1 MSAQALSPVTAARQD
16 ASPKRQLVLEA
27 ARALFLARGY
37 GAVSMDAVA
46 QRAGVSK
53 ATLYAHF
60 QSKDALFATMMDG
73 CSLADMVEERLFAL
87 APADLPTALSA
98 IGQTVLRFMLRPEIL
113 AVYRIAVA
121 ESVRFP
127 ELGRTFYA
135 RGPQRFLDRLTEWLV
150 QQQRAGLMRPAAD
163 PRIAAQQFAA
173 LLRSGLF
180 LRTTLALPPPPT
192 EAEIDGTVAAAVATW
207 LCAYAA

>member
-1 MSAQALSPVTAARQD
+1 MSAQALHPVTAARQE
-16 ASPKRQLVLEA
+16 ASPKRQRVLEA

-53 ATLYAHF
+53 ATLYAYF

-73 CSLADMVEERLFAL
+73 CSLTDMVEERLFAL
-87 APADLPTALSA
+87 APADLPAALTA
-98 IGQTVLRFMLRPEIL
+98 IGQTVLRFLVRPDIL
-113 AVYRIAVA
+113 AVFRIAVA
-121 ESVRFP
+121 ESARFP
-127 ELGRTFYA
+127 ELGQTFHA

-150 QQQRAGLMRPAAD
+150 EQQRAGRVRQAAD
-163 PRIAAQQFAA
+163 PVVAAQQFAA

>member
-1 MSAQALSPVTAARQD
+1 MSAQALPTAAASRPD

-27 ARALFLARGY
+27 ARALFLAHGY

-46 QRAGVSK
+46 HRAGVSK

-73 CSLADMVEERLFAL
+73 CSLSDMVEERLFTL
-87 APADLPTALSA
+87 TPADLPASLGA
-98 IGQTVLRFMLRPEIL
+98 IGQTVLRFMLRPETL

-121 ESVRFP
+121 ESGRFP
-127 ELGRTFYA
+127 ELGRAFFTS
-135 RGPQRFLDRLTEWLV
+135 GPQRFLDRLSAWLE
-150 QQQRAGLMRPAAD
+150 QQQQAGRVRRTAD
-163 PRIAAQQFAA
+163 PRVAAQQFAA
-173 LLRSGLF
+173 LLRSGIF

-192 EAEIDGTVAAAVATW
+192 AAEIDATVAAAVETW
-207 LCAYAA
+207 LRAYAA